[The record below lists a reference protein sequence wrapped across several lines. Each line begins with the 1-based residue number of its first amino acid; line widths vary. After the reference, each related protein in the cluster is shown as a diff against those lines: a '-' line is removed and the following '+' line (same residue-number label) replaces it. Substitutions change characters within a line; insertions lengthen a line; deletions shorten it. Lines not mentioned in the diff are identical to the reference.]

1 MTDNKALPSVQEV
14 AEAMAKADPLRRK
27 LLHVE
32 WVPVPLIAAS
42 LGRYPQQM
50 MVDEDEAKAIEGDI
64 NLTIQ
69 RGAFEESAYRKGR
82 VGQYQLSIASTKLY
96 LKHCG
101 HQNAGR
107 TYMEWF
113 GIEDLP
119 VARMPSPEQFQQN
132 MQVMGDHDHQGEGYA
147 FHTVK
152 AAVDDF
158 IAKTSDVHDT
168 EIDRLAHILN
178 FLSGAF
184 SAYKLICPAH
194 PNADDVMELVK
205 EVNQK
210 LQALMEEEADKAGRP
225 VTQGSIGT
233 ALAAMKKGRVH

>member
-1 MTDNKALPSVQEV
+1 MTDKALPTVQEI
-14 AEAMAKADPLRRK
+14 AEAGVKADPLKRK

-32 WVPVPLIAAS
+32 WVPIPLIAVS
-42 LGRYPQQM
+42 LARYPQQM
-50 MVDEDEAKAIEGDI
+50 MVDEDEAKAIEADI
-64 NLTIQ
+64 TATIQ
-69 RGAFEESAYRKGR
+69 RGAFEESTYRKR
-82 VGQYQLSIASTKLY
+82 QFQLSVAATKLY

-158 IAKTSDVHDT
+158 IAKSSGVHDT
-168 EIDRLAHILN
+168 EIIRLAHVLS
-178 FLSGAF
+178 FLGGAF